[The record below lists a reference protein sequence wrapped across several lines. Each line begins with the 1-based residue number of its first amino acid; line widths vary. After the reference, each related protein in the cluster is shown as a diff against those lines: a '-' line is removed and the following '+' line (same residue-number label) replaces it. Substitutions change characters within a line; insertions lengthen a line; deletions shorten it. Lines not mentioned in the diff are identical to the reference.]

1 MDRDL
6 VERFIIYGK
15 IDRKRAPK
23 TIKNHLCSLSIF
35 LKWCV
40 NEKIIDENPVLGIA
54 KPRIPRRSMKGL
66 PQDQASALIEYAK
79 NLPTKYLFYKIR

>member
-1 MDRDL
+1 
-6 VERFIIYGK
+6 
-15 IDRKRAPK
+15 
-23 TIKNHLCSLSIF
+23 
-35 LKWCV
+35 V